1 MSSENVQRLVLVRP
15 TNEPSTESSSYAP
28 RPSHLEGKRVGLLD
42 NSKNR
47 AARFLDMVAEVLDE
61 RYRFSGIVRHRKPS
75 AAKPVAREVIEEWTG
90 TCDIAIVG
98 VGD

>member
-1 MSSENVQRLVLVRP
+1 MRIIVPEAPAPITPAPQAHRSRKGTGLRL
-15 TNEPSTESSSYAP
+15 
-28 RPSHLEGKRVGLLD
+28 GLLD

-47 AARFLDMVAEVLDE
+47 AAPFLDMVAAVLNE

-75 AAKPVAREVIEEWTG
+75 AAKPVAREVIDEWAG